1 MNASLFL
8 WQISKKL
15 NLQLSYHQALTAG
28 RIYLFILRSSIGCR
42 AANRS
47 NSFLIISVWRGWEQ
61 RRSTIIS
68 LSAAETTKKVLNFWW
83 VHHLKSRE
91 IRSRQVT
98 QVVFCRSVSSGLFF
112 DQRCCLK
119 EETRFVFGT
128 GNILQPLGNSLEMN
142 CIRVAQFTSC
152 YSTTETLWGVAF

>member
-1 MNASLFL
+1 MHLSSSVANKQKAQLAAKLPSGSYS
-8 WQISKKL
+8 WQDLPLHTQEFHRLPSCQPLK
-15 NLQLSYHQALTAG
+15 
-28 RIYLFILRSSIGCR
+28 FIPHYFCLK
-42 AANRS
+42 
-47 NSFLIISVWRGWEQ
+47 GWEQ

-119 EETRFVFGT
+119 EETWFVFGT

-142 CIRVAQFTSC
+142 CIRVTQFTSC